1 MLCLINYIP
10 FDRVDCFTCIN
21 EIIMYLVSLLVYG
34 FHVLKYLCF
43 VIFPICEVKM
53 DTKKVVGFYVFQL
66 FQFLIQYDFDWFL
79 FYSSFRV
86 LVRNEIIIVFSF
98 MFNQ

>member
-1 MLCLINYIP
+1 MLYLINCKP

-21 EIIMYLVSLLVYG
+21 EIIMYSVSLLVCG
-34 FHVLKYLCF
+34 FHVLKYRCSA
-43 VIFPICEVKM
+43 IFPICEVKM
-53 DTKKVVGFYVFQL
+53 DTRKVIGFYVFQL

-86 LVRNEIIIVFSF
+86 LVRNEPIIFF
-98 MFNQ
+98 